1 MKDFIIE
8 NAENL
13 IHKFNENPLI
23 DLEKMKRI
31 VGSCSIN
38 FLFGSGV
45 NGSAFPQFA
54 GFGNTKA
61 ALVRYGQPG
70 ENIEEELRALDSA
83 PKDEVI
89 DVFCNE
95 FNDRQPV
102 WDSNSAKN
110 LQDLLLQTSLIVS
123 KAENRHPESKRINVF
138 TLNYD
143 HIVETEL
150 ENLGQ
155 FSYTLT
161 TKKSKA
167 QLPFEIVGYNTKRR
181 EYIPTFAIYKLHG
194 SANALGKIN
203 ANEIVLP
210 GEDKL
215 GNVVTDFYETLFS
228 MKGELIRKNSVLF
241 VIGYSWNDSH
251 VNSVISDAVDNGL
264 TTFALQYRDGDMPSG
279 DLVDKVIIIPPRQ
292 ADAPQDTTRTL
303 ADIFKGVLE
312 Q

>member
-8 NAENL
+8 DAENL

-45 NGSAFPQFA
+45 NGSAFPQFV
-54 GFGNTKA
+54 GFENTKA
-61 ALVRYGQPG
+61 ALARYGQPG

-83 PKDEVI
+83 QKDEVI

-95 FNDRQPV
+95 FNNRQPV

-181 EYIPTFAIYKLHG
+181 EYISTFAIYKLHG

-251 VNSVISDAVDNGL
+251 VNSVISDAIDNGL
-264 TTFALQYRDGDMPSG
+264 TAFALQYRDGDMPSG
-279 DLVDKVIIIPPRQ
+279 DLVDKVITIPPRHT
-292 ADAPQDTTRTL
+292 DAPQDTTRTL